1 MIGTDKQLYKKFNAE
16 VEGRTFRTLEALSP
30 PQNGFGGYGVSP
42 TQTTTHSNVV
52 LQTQISQRGN
62 KPRTYSSSLSEDDD
76 GIPAIQEKQTTQSN
90 PEQWPFTDTSPSGVT
105 STSSNGAPLCDVI
118 SRKTLFYLIS
128 TLNAAFPDYDFTDTR
143 SSEFSKEPNLQ
154 VNGANI
160 EIIWFLENLYP
171 KFYLNGSLHYSRIIF
186 NYFLVRNEQCGQFNE
201 RDGDRTLWEGTQQL
215 MVNLDRGN
223 CSA

>member
-154 VNGANI
+154 VNRANI
-160 EIIWFLENLYP
+160 EKNWVLENLYLMDR
-171 KFYLNGSLHYSRIIF
+171 FII
-186 NYFLVRNEQCGQFNE
+186 YV
-201 RDGDRTLWEGTQQL
+201 
-215 MVNLDRGN
+215 
-223 CSA
+223 